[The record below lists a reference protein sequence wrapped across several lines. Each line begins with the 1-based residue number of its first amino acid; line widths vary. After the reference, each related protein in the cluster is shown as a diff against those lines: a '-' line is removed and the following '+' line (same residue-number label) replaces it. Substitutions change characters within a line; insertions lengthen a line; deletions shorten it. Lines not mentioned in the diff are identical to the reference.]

1 MTMEQVEPLFYQALR
16 VTGDNKTAAA
26 VLTLAAIIARQ
37 PPALGI
43 PALLPPNP
51 PEPLAQAVDLT
62 PAVTWEAKCPT
73 GKWPAAEVPS

>member
-62 PAVTWEAKCPT
+62 PAVTWDVQCPA
-73 GKWPAAEVPS
+73 GKWPAAEVHS

>member
-43 PALLPPNP
+43 PALLPPDP
-51 PEPLAQAVDLT
+51 PEPRAQATGLT
-62 PAVTWEAKCPT
+62 PIVTWEAKCPT